1 MEALS
6 KEMQEKVNYCL
17 NCKVKPCSNK
27 GCPLNND
34 IPTFIRLVKEGNMEE
49 AYYTLLKTS
58 ILGSVCGRICPHYKQ
73 CMGSCVRGIKG
84 ESVQIGDIEAYISDY
99 GLEHDLIKNI
109 EKTEELKGK
118 NIAVIGGGPAGLTAS
133 YFLAKAGANVTIYE
147 KHNNLGGILE
157 HGIPEFRLDPKVLD
171 KTIKAILSLGINVKY
186 NVEVMTN
193 NDLKIIENNDQEIID
208 KKTNNDQEI
217 IDKKTNRDQRVIDEK
232 TNEELKEQE
241 KTKISIESIA
251 SKYDATILAI
261 GANVSSKMNIPG
273 EDLQG
278 VYGGNELLENKNYPD
293 FKGKVVAVS
302 GGGNVAMDTAR
313 TVARLGA
320 KKVFVIYRRAEE
332 QMPAEKK
339 EIEDA
344 KKEGIE
350 FLFQNNI
357 VKILGDKKVEEIECI
372 RTKLVQK
379 EGETR
384 LSPVNIEGSNYR
396 MRMDSV
402 IMAVGSKPEEKDIAG
417 FEKNKWG
424 YVNTDEEKK
433 TSIKNVYAI
442 GDIAGNKATVAW
454 AARSGRDVAFEIIER
469 LK

>member
-1 MEALS
+1 MEILS

-34 IPTFIRLVKEGNMEE
+34 IPTFIRLVKEGNTEE

-99 GLEHDLIKNI
+99 GLEHNLIKNI

-133 YFLAKAGANVTIYE
+133 YFLAKAGANITIYE
-147 KHNNLGGILE
+147 KHNSLGGILE
-157 HGIPEFRLDPKVLD
+157 HGIPEFRLDPKILE
-171 KTIKAILSLGINVKY
+171 KTINSILSLGINVEY

-193 NDLKIIENNDQEIID
+193 NDQEITDTTNNQERLD
-208 KKTNNDQEI
+208 KKTNNIEG
-217 IDKKTNRDQRVIDEK
+217 K
-232 TNEELKEQE
+232 LKEQE

-293 FKGKVVAVS
+293 FKGKIVAVS

-332 QMPAEKK
+332 QMPAERK

-357 VKILGDKKVEEIECI
+357 TKIMGSGKVEEIECI
-372 RTKLVQK
+372 KTKLVQK
-379 EGETR
+379 EGEAR
-384 LSPVNIEGSNYR
+384 LSPVNIEGSNYK
-396 MRMDSV
+396 MRMDYV
-402 IMAVGSKPEEKDIAG
+402 VMAVGSKPEENDIEG

-442 GDIAGNKATVAW
+442 GDIAGNKQTVAW
-454 AARSGRDVAFEIIER
+454 AARSGRDVALEIIEK

>member
-17 NCKVKPCSNK
+17 NCKVKPCSNQ

-34 IPTFIRLVKEGNMEE
+34 IPTFLRLVKEGNLEE
-49 AYYTLLKTS
+49 AYYTLLNTS

-99 GLEHDLIKNI
+99 GLEHNLIKNI

-133 YFLAKAGANVTIYE
+133 YFLAKAGANITIYE
-147 KHNNLGGILE
+147 KHNSLGGILE
-157 HGIPEFRLDPKVLD
+157 HGIPEFRLDPKVLK
-171 KTIKAILSLGINVKY
+171 KTVNSILSLGINVKY

-193 NDLKIIENNDQEIID
+193 NNQEITDTTNNQERQD
-208 KKTNNDQEI
+208 KKTNNIEG
-217 IDKKTNRDQRVIDEK
+217 K
-232 TNEELKEQE
+232 LKEQE

-273 EDLQG
+273 EDLEG

-293 FKGKVVAVS
+293 FKGKIVAVS

-332 QMPAEKK
+332 QMPAERK

-357 VKILGDKKVEEIECI
+357 VKILGETKVQEIECI
-372 RTKLVQK
+372 KTMLVQK

-384 LSPVNIEGSNYR
+384 LSPVNIEGSNYK
-396 MRMDSV
+396 MRMDYV
-402 IMAVGSKPEEKDIAG
+402 VMAVGSKPEENDIEG

-442 GDIAGNKATVAW
+442 GDIAGNKQTVAW
-454 AARSGRDVAFEIIER
+454 AARSGRDVALEIIEK

>member
-1 MEALS
+1 MEVLS

-99 GLEHDLIKNI
+99 GLEHNLIKNI
-109 EKTEELKGK
+109 AKTEELKGK

-133 YFLAKAGANVTIYE
+133 YFLAKAGANITIYE
-147 KHNNLGGILE
+147 KHNSLGGILE
-157 HGIPEFRLDPKVLD
+157 HGIPEFRLDPKVLK
-171 KTIKAILSLGINVKY
+171 KTINSILSLGINVKY

-193 NDLKIIENNDQEIID
+193 NNQEITDTTNNQERQD
-208 KKTNNDQEI
+208 KKTNNIEG
-217 IDKKTNRDQRVIDEK
+217 K
-232 TNEELKEQE
+232 LKEQE

-273 EDLQG
+273 EDLDG

-293 FKGKVVAVS
+293 FKGKIVAVS

-332 QMPAEKK
+332 QMPAERK

-357 VKILGDKKVEEIECI
+357 VKILGETKVEEIECI

-396 MRMDSV
+396 MRMDYV
-402 IMAVGSKPEEKDIAG
+402 VMAVGSKPEEKDIAG

-424 YVNTDEEKK
+424 YVNTDEENK

-442 GDIAGNKATVAW
+442 GDIAGNKQTVAW
-454 AARSGRDVAFEIIER
+454 AARSGREVALEIIEK

>member
-6 KEMQEKVNYCL
+6 KEMQEKANYCL

-34 IPTFIRLVKEGNMEE
+34 IPTFMRLVKEGNMEE

-99 GLEHDLIKNI
+99 GLEHNLIKNI

-118 NIAVIGGGPAGLTAS
+118 NIAIIGGGPAGLTAS
-133 YFLAKAGANVTIYE
+133 YFLAKAGANITIYE
-147 KHNNLGGILE
+147 KHNSLGGILE
-157 HGIPEFRLDPKVLD
+157 HGIPEFRLDPKILE
-171 KTIKAILSLGINVKY
+171 KTINSILSLGINVKY

-193 NDLKIIENNDQEIID
+193 NNQEITDTTNNQERQD
-208 KKTNNDQEI
+208 KKTNNIEG
-217 IDKKTNRDQRVIDEK
+217 K
-232 TNEELKEQE
+232 LKEQE

-273 EDLQG
+273 EDLEG

-293 FKGKVVAVS
+293 FKGKIVAVS

-332 QMPAEKK
+332 QMPAERK

-357 VKILGDKKVEEIECI
+357 TKIMGSGKVEEIECI
-372 RTKLVQK
+372 KTKLVQK
-379 EGETR
+379 EGEAR
-384 LSPVNIEGSNYR
+384 LSPVNIEGSNYK
-396 MRMDSV
+396 MRMDYV
-402 IMAVGSKPEEKDIAG
+402 VMAVGSKPEENDIEG

-442 GDIAGNKATVAW
+442 GDIAGNKQTVAW
-454 AARSGRDVAFEIIER
+454 AARSGRDVALEIIEK

>member
-34 IPTFIRLVKEGNMEE
+34 IPTFIRLVKEGNTEE

-99 GLEHDLIKNI
+99 GLKHNLIKNI

-133 YFLAKAGANVTIYE
+133 YFLAKAGANITIYE
-147 KHNNLGGILE
+147 KHNSLGGILE
-157 HGIPEFRLDPKVLD
+157 HGIPEFRLDPKILE
-171 KTIKAILSLGINVKY
+171 KTINSILSFGINVEY

-193 NDLKIIENNDQEIID
+193 NEQEITDTTNNQERLD
-208 KKTNNDQEI
+208 KKTNNIEG
-217 IDKKTNRDQRVIDEK
+217 K
-232 TNEELKEQE
+232 LKEQE

-251 SKYDATILAI
+251 AKYDATILAI

-273 EDLQG
+273 EDLDG

-293 FKGKVVAVS
+293 FKGKIVAVS

-320 KKVFVIYRRAEE
+320 KKVFVIYIREEE
-332 QMPAEKK
+332 QMPAEIK

-357 VKILGDKKVEEIECI
+357 VKILGETKVQEIECI
-372 RTKLVQK
+372 KTMLVQK

-384 LSPVNIEGSNYR
+384 LSPVNIEGSNYK
-396 MRMDSV
+396 MRMDYV
-402 IMAVGSKPEEKDIAG
+402 VMAVGSKPEENDIEG

-442 GDIAGNKATVAW
+442 GDIAGNKQTVAW
-454 AARSGRDVAFEIIER
+454 AARSGRDVALEIIEK

>member
-6 KEMQEKVNYCL
+6 KEMQKKVNYCL

-118 NIAVIGGGPAGLTAS
+118 NIAVIGGGPAGITAS
-133 YFLAKAGANVTIYE
+133 YFLAKAGANITIYE
-147 KHNNLGGILE
+147 KHNSLGGILE
-157 HGIPEFRLDPKVLD
+157 HGIPEFRLDPKVLK
-171 KTIKAILSLGINVKY
+171 KTVNSILSLGINVKY

-193 NDLKIIENNDQEIID
+193 NNQEITDTTNNQERQD
-208 KKTNNDQEI
+208 KKTNNIEG
-217 IDKKTNRDQRVIDEK
+217 K
-232 TNEELKEQE
+232 LKEQE

-273 EDLQG
+273 EDLEG

-293 FKGKVVAVS
+293 FKGKIVAVS

-332 QMPAEKK
+332 QMPAERK

-357 VKILGDKKVEEIECI
+357 TKIMGSGKVEEIECI
-372 RTKLVQK
+372 KTKLVQK

-396 MRMDSV
+396 MRMDYV
-402 IMAVGSKPEEKDIAG
+402 VMAVGSKPEEKDIAG

-442 GDIAGNKATVAW
+442 GDIAGNKQTVAW
-454 AARSGRDVAFEIIER
+454 AARSGRDVALEIIEK

>member
-34 IPTFIRLVKEGNMEE
+34 IPTFIRLVKEENMEE

-186 NVEVMTN
+186 NVEVM
-193 NDLKIIENNDQEIID
+193 
-208 KKTNNDQEI
+208 TNNDQEI

>member
-171 KTIKAILSLGINVKY
+171 KTLNSILSLGIKVEY
-186 NVEVMTN
+186 NKEIGN
-193 NDLKIIENNDQEIID
+193 NIQIEEI
-208 KKTNNDQEI
+208 
-217 IDKKTNRDQRVIDEK
+217 
-232 TNEELKEQE
+232 
-241 KTKISIESIA
+241 S

>member
-6 KEMQEKVNYCL
+6 KEMQKKVNYCL

-99 GLEHDLIKNI
+99 GLEHNLIKNI

-147 KHNNLGGILE
+147 KHNSLGGILE
-157 HGIPEFRLDPKVLD
+157 HGIPEFRLDPKVLK
-171 KTIKAILSLGINVKY
+171 KTVNSILSLGINVKY

-193 NDLKIIENNDQEIID
+193 NNQEITDTTNNQERQD
-208 KKTNNDQEI
+208 KKTNNIEG
-217 IDKKTNRDQRVIDEK
+217 K
-232 TNEELKEQE
+232 LKEQE

-273 EDLQG
+273 EDLEG

-293 FKGKVVAVS
+293 FKGKIVAVS

-332 QMPAEKK
+332 QMPAERK

-350 FLFQNNI
+350 FLFRNNI
-357 VKILGDKKVEEIECI
+357 TKIMGSGKAEEIECI
-372 RTKLVQK
+372 KTKLVQK

-396 MRMDSV
+396 MRMDYV
-402 IMAVGSKPEEKDIAG
+402 VMAVGSKPEEKDIAG

-442 GDIAGNKATVAW
+442 GDIAGNKQTVAW
-454 AARSGRDVAFEIIER
+454 AARSGRDVALEIIEK

>member
-17 NCKVKPCSNK
+17 NCKAKPCSNK

-99 GLEHDLIKNI
+99 GLEHNLIKNI
-109 EKTEELKGK
+109 EKTEELKRK

-133 YFLAKAGANVTIYE
+133 YFLAKAGANITIYE
-147 KHNNLGGILE
+147 KHNSLGGILE
-157 HGIPEFRLDPKVLD
+157 HGIPEFRLDPKVLK
-171 KTIKAILSLGINVKY
+171 KTVNSILSLGINVKY

-193 NDLKIIENNDQEIID
+193 NNQEITDTTNNQERQD
-208 KKTNNDQEI
+208 KKTNNIEG
-217 IDKKTNRDQRVIDEK
+217 K
-232 TNEELKEQE
+232 LKEQE

-273 EDLQG
+273 EDLEG

-293 FKGKVVAVS
+293 FKGKIVAVS

-332 QMPAEKK
+332 QMPAERK

-357 VKILGDKKVEEIECI
+357 TKIMGSGKVEEIECI
-372 RTKLVQK
+372 KTKLEQK

-396 MRMDSV
+396 MRMDYV
-402 IMAVGSKPEEKDIAG
+402 VMAVGSKPEEKDIAG

-442 GDIAGNKATVAW
+442 GDIAGNKQTVAW
-454 AARSGRDVAFEIIER
+454 AARSGRDVALEIIEK

>member
-34 IPTFIRLVKEGNMEE
+34 IPTFIRLVKEGNTEE

-99 GLEHDLIKNI
+99 GLEHNLIKNI

-133 YFLAKAGANVTIYE
+133 YFLAKAGANITIYE
-147 KHNNLGGILE
+147 KHNSLGGILE
-157 HGIPEFRLDPKVLD
+157 HGIPEFRLDPKVLK
-171 KTIKAILSLGINVKY
+171 KTVNSILSLGINVKY

-193 NDLKIIENNDQEIID
+193 NNQEITDTTNNQERQD
-208 KKTNNDQEI
+208 KKTNNIEG
-217 IDKKTNRDQRVIDEK
+217 K
-232 TNEELKEQE
+232 LKEQE
-241 KTKISIESIA
+241 KTKISIKSIA

-273 EDLQG
+273 EDLDG

-293 FKGKVVAVS
+293 FKGKIVAVS

-332 QMPAEKK
+332 QMPAERK

-357 VKILGDKKVEEIECI
+357 VKILGETKVQEIECI
-372 RTKLVQK
+372 KTMLVQK

-384 LSPVNIEGSNYR
+384 LSPVNIEGSNYK
-396 MRMDSV
+396 MRMDYV
-402 IMAVGSKPEEKDIAG
+402 VMAVGSKPEENDIEG

-442 GDIAGNKATVAW
+442 GDIAGNKQTVAW
-454 AARSGRDVAFEIIER
+454 AARSGRDVALEIIEK

>member
-99 GLEHDLIKNI
+99 GLEHNLIKNI
-109 EKTEELKGK
+109 EKTNELKGK

-133 YFLAKAGANVTIYE
+133 YFLAKAGASVTIFE
-147 KHNNLGGILE
+147 KHNSLGGILE
-157 HGIPEFRLDPKVLD
+157 HGIPEFRLDPKVLE
-171 KTIKAILSLGINVKY
+171 KTINSILSLGIKVEY
-186 NVEVMTN
+186 NIEIGN
-193 NDLKIIENNDQEIID
+193 NIQIEEI
-208 KKTNNDQEI
+208 
-217 IDKKTNRDQRVIDEK
+217 
-232 TNEELKEQE
+232 
-241 KTKISIESIA
+241 SP
-251 SKYDATILAI
+251 KYDATILAI

-278 VYGGNELLENKNYPD
+278 VYGGNELLENKDYPD

-332 QMPAEKK
+332 QMPAERK

-344 KKEGIE
+344 KNEGIE

-357 VKILGDKKVEEIECI
+357 VKILGNGKVEEVECI
-372 RTKLVQK
+372 KTNLVQK

-396 MRMDSV
+396 MRMDYV
-402 IMAVGSKPEEKDIAG
+402 IMAVGSKPEEKDIVG

-424 YVNTDEEKK
+424 YVNTNEEKE
-433 TSIKNVYAI
+433 TSMANVYAI
-442 GDIAGNKATVAW
+442 GDIAGNKQTVAW
-454 AARSGRDVAFEIIER
+454 ASRSGRDVAYEIIEK
-469 LK
+469 LKQIKN

>member
-6 KEMQEKVNYCL
+6 KEMQEKANYCL

-99 GLEHDLIKNI
+99 GLEHNLIKNI

-133 YFLAKAGANVTIYE
+133 YFLAKAGANITIYE
-147 KHNNLGGILE
+147 KHNSLGGILE
-157 HGIPEFRLDPKVLD
+157 HGIPEFRLDPKILE
-171 KTIKAILSLGINVKY
+171 KTINSILSFGINVEY

-193 NDLKIIENNDQEIID
+193 NEQEITDTTNNQERLD
-208 KKTNNDQEI
+208 KKTNNIEG
-217 IDKKTNRDQRVIDEK
+217 K
-232 TNEELKEQE
+232 LKEQE

-251 SKYDATILAI
+251 SKYDAIILAI

-273 EDLQG
+273 EDLDG

-293 FKGKVVAVS
+293 FKGKIIAVS

-332 QMPAEKK
+332 QMPAERK

-357 VKILGDKKVEEIECI
+357 VKILGETKVQEIECI
-372 RTKLVQK
+372 KTMLVQK

-384 LSPVNIEGSNYR
+384 LSPVNIEGSNYK
-396 MRMDSV
+396 MRMDYV
-402 IMAVGSKPEEKDIAG
+402 VMAVGSKPEENDIEG

-442 GDIAGNKATVAW
+442 GDIAGNKQTVAW
-454 AARSGRDVAFEIIER
+454 AARSGRDVALEIIEK

>member
-171 KTIKAILSLGINVKY
+171 KIINSILRLGIKVEY
-186 NVEVMTN
+186 NKEIGN
-193 NDLKIIENNDQEIID
+193 NIQIEEI
-208 KKTNNDQEI
+208 
-217 IDKKTNRDQRVIDEK
+217 
-232 TNEELKEQE
+232 
-241 KTKISIESIA
+241 SP
-251 SKYDATILAI
+251 KYDATILAI

>member
-99 GLEHDLIKNI
+99 GLEHNLIKNI

-133 YFLAKAGANVTIYE
+133 YFLAKAGANITIYE
-147 KHNNLGGILE
+147 KHNSLGGILE
-157 HGIPEFRLDPKVLD
+157 HGIPEFRLDPKVLK
-171 KTIKAILSLGINVKY
+171 KTVNSILSLGINVKY

-193 NDLKIIENNDQEIID
+193 NNQEITDTTNNQERQD
-208 KKTNNDQEI
+208 KKTNNIEG
-217 IDKKTNRDQRVIDEK
+217 K
-232 TNEELKEQE
+232 LKEQE

-278 VYGGNELLENKNYPD
+278 VYGGNELLENKDYPD
-293 FKGKVVAVS
+293 FKGKIVAVS

-332 QMPAEKK
+332 QMPAERK

-357 VKILGDKKVEEIECI
+357 TKIMGSGKVEEIECI
-372 RTKLVQK
+372 KTKLIQK

-396 MRMDSV
+396 MRMDYV
-402 IMAVGSKPEEKDIAG
+402 VMAVGSKPEEKDIAV

-454 AARSGRDVAFEIIER
+454 AARSGRDVALEIIEK

>member
-34 IPTFIRLVKEGNMEE
+34 IPTFIRLVKEENIEE
-49 AYYTLLKTS
+49 AYYTLLKSS

-99 GLEHDLIKNI
+99 GLEHNLINNI
-109 EKTEELKGK
+109 EKTNELEGK

-133 YFLAKAGANVTIYE
+133 FFLAKAGANVTIYE
-147 KHNNLGGILE
+147 KHNKLGGILE
-157 HGIPEFRLDPKVLD
+157 HGIPEFRLDPKVLE
-171 KTIKAILSLGINVKY
+171 KTINSILSLGINVKY

-193 NDLKIIENNDQEIID
+193 NDQKI
-208 KKTNNDQEI
+208 
-217 IDKKTNRDQRVIDEK
+217 IDEK
-232 TNEELKEQE
+232 TNTIAEEPKEQE
-241 KTKISIESIA
+241 KNKISIESIA

-293 FKGKVVAVS
+293 FNGKIVAVS

-313 TVARLGA
+313 TVTRLGA
-320 KKVFVIYRRAEE
+320 KKVFIIYRRAEE
-332 QMPAEKK
+332 QMPAERK

-344 KKEGIE
+344 KNEGIE
-350 FLFQNNI
+350 FLYQNNI
-357 VKILGDKKVEEIECI
+357 VKILGETKVEEIECI

-396 MRMDSV
+396 MRMDCIV
-402 IMAVGSKPEEKDIAG
+402 MAVGSKPEEKDIAG
-417 FEKNKWG
+417 FKKNKWG

-442 GDIAGNKATVAW
+442 GDIAGNKQTVAW
-454 AARSGRDVAFEIIER
+454 AARSGRDVAYEIIEK

>member
-17 NCKVKPCSNK
+17 NCKAKPCSNK

-99 GLEHDLIKNI
+99 GLEHNLIKNI
-109 EKTEELKGK
+109 EKTEELKRK
-118 NIAVIGGGPAGLTAS
+118 NIAVIGGGPAGITAS
-133 YFLAKAGANVTIYE
+133 YFLAKAGANITIYE
-147 KHNNLGGILE
+147 KHNSLGGILE
-157 HGIPEFRLDPKVLD
+157 HGIPEFRLDPKVLK
-171 KTIKAILSLGINVKY
+171 KTVNSILSLGINVKY

-193 NDLKIIENNDQEIID
+193 NNQEITDTTNNQERQD
-208 KKTNNDQEI
+208 KKTNNIEG
-217 IDKKTNRDQRVIDEK
+217 K
-232 TNEELKEQE
+232 LKEQE

-273 EDLQG
+273 EDLEG

-293 FKGKVVAVS
+293 FKGKIVAVS

-332 QMPAEKK
+332 QMPAERK

-357 VKILGDKKVEEIECI
+357 TKIMGSGKVEEIECI
-372 RTKLVQK
+372 KTKLVQK

-396 MRMDSV
+396 MRMDYV
-402 IMAVGSKPEEKDIAG
+402 VMAVGSKPEEKDIAG

-442 GDIAGNKATVAW
+442 GDIAGNKQTVAW
-454 AARSGRDVAFEIIER
+454 AARSGRDVALEIIEK

>member
-1 MEALS
+1 MEVLS

-171 KTIKAILSLGINVKY
+171 KTIKAILSLGIKVEY
-186 NVEVMTN
+186 NIEIGN
-193 NDLKIIENNDQEIID
+193 NIQIEEI
-208 KKTNNDQEI
+208 
-217 IDKKTNRDQRVIDEK
+217 
-232 TNEELKEQE
+232 
-241 KTKISIESIA
+241 SP
-251 SKYDATILAI
+251 KYDATILAI

-293 FKGKVVAVS
+293 FKEKVVAVS

-442 GDIAGNKATVAW
+442 GDIAGNKQTVAW
-454 AARSGRDVAFEIIER
+454 AARSGRDVALEIIEK